1 MGKRLFLLFFLFGSW
16 NSIPQNTI
24 PATDKA
30 SSASELEV
38 FVLPKPTFFAKDWRF
53 NRNRFIWSSV
63 GIGSAW
69 GGSMIGL
76 NQVWYRQIN
85 KSAWNTFDD
94 SKNWLQ
100 MDKVGHFYAA
110 YKINALATELYEWS
124 GVKSKNAVWYG
135 VGVSLGFQTTLE
147 LLDAHT
153 EEWGWSWGDVAG
165 NVLGSA
171 GYLTQKLIWNEQRI
185 IPKFS
190 YTPTEFAE
198 IRPSVLGG
206 TFAES
211 LLKDYNG
218 QTYWLSVSPGAF
230 FKNSKIPKW
239 ACISIGY
246 SAHEKLVGSEAF
258 YQDPITGLE
267 YNEQRE
273 FLFSLDIDFSRIPVK
288 RPWVRAI
295 LKKLNYLKIP
305 FPALMLRDGKLMA
318 RPFYF

>member
-1 MGKRLFLLFFLFGSW
+1 MSSVSFGQDSILIVTSLTRKQDKQSRALPPPRFFNPSQ
-16 NSIPQNTI
+16 S
-24 PATDKA
+24 
-30 SSASELEV
+30 
-38 FVLPKPTFFAKDWRF
+38 F
-53 NRNRFIWSSV
+53 NKNKFIWTSI

-76 NQVWYRQIN
+76 NQVWYSQIN
-85 KSAWNTFDD
+85 KSPWNTFDD

-110 YKINALATELYEWS
+110 YKINALTTELYEWS
-124 GVKSKNAVWYG
+124 GVKPKNAVWYG
-135 VGVSLGFQTTLE
+135 VGISLGFQTTLE
-147 LLDAHT
+147 FLDAHT
-153 EEWGWSWGDVAG
+153 EEWGWSWSDMAG
-165 NVLGSA
+165 NALGSA
-171 GYLTQKLIWNEQRI
+171 GYLTQKLVWGEQRI

-190 YTPTEFAE
+190 YCPTEFAA
-198 IRPSVLGG
+198 IRPNVLGG
-206 TFAES
+206 SFAES

-218 QTYWLSVSPGAF
+218 QTYWLSVSPGTF

-246 SAHEKLVGSEAF
+246 SAHEKLVGSEAY

-273 FLFSLDIDFSRIPVK
+273 FLFSFDIDFSRIPAK
-288 RPWVRAI
+288 RPWVRAM
-295 LKKLNYLKIP
+295 LKQLNYLKIP